1 MSNKLPV
8 WETIVTAILLIVAG
22 FGIGTTVQKRVDKG
36 SGELTLSNYTDY
48 LQVSGGVNS
57 GTGAGSTATYSYTVF
72 VSAHENYAIRDLVL
86 SYTLTGGGTSVSS
99 DLQTDLSAGE
109 MYTEMGS
116 VQSDAPLDLSSM
128 RDFKIIVTAISGVYE
143 YAV

>member
-8 WETIVTAILLIVAG
+8 WETIVTAVLLIVAG

-36 SGELTLSNYTDY
+36 SGDLTLSNYTDY
-48 LQVSGGVNS
+48 LQVSCGVNS

-86 SYTLTGGGTSVSS
+86 SYTITGGGASVSCRQIS
-99 DLQTDLSAGE
+99 RRGKCTPRGAACSRMRRSIFPRCA
-109 MYTEMGS
+109 TS
-116 VQSDAPLDLSSM
+116 RSS
-128 RDFKIIVTAISGVYE
+128 
-143 YAV
+143 